1 MFSEAGGPPL
11 MKRHPVRQRYRMLE
25 LQRAGM
31 TARSE
36 ISSAAG
42 ELAIPCTPSAMA
54 S

>member
-1 MFSEAGGPPL
+1 
-11 MKRHPVRQRYRMLE
+11 MKRHPVRQHYRMVE

-31 TARSE
+31 TARRE

-42 ELAIPCTPSAMA
+42 ELAMPCTPSAMA